1 MVETLALS
9 SVHRPHAL
17 TPNPTR
23 STVAGGRWTPA
34 SYPRL
39 PQLAQP
45 PQRQLAQLSAAR
57 LRLTA
62 CPPPKPRR
70 PPRVSR
76 HRLGA
81 APPLQLAS
89 RGWARVRREEKA
101 RDGKEAAEGGG
112 LDADAEGAAVEGLRR
127 EQLERV
133 AKRGRGARD
142 RRRVADVV
150 DEQHA
155 HQHSDG
161 FGVEDEHRPEVAHSR
176 QRGRDGASILV
187 VARNHGRSAAGGR
200 DVRRDREAVARAR
213 EHRAPVVDRLAPGQW
228 APSVQKSG
236 VPQSPTISLNLPR
249 PRA

>member
-1 MVETLALS
+1 MFQPPPKHTLPTPARPFTSFEGSATAHAARRSPGGVSSQRHGAARRVCPNAWNPVAHGRDARTLVRPPPSRAHPKPKAL
-9 SVHRPHAL
+9 
-17 TPNPTR
+17 

-133 AKRGRGARD
+133 AKPDRGARD
-142 RRRVADVV
+142 L
-150 DEQHA
+150 
-155 HQHSDG
+155 
-161 FGVEDEHRPEVAHSR
+161 
-176 QRGRDGASILV
+176 GRA
-187 VARNHGRSAAGGR
+187 
-200 DVRRDREAVARAR
+200 
-213 EHRAPVVDRLAPGQW
+213 
-228 APSVQKSG
+228 
-236 VPQSPTISLNLPR
+236 
-249 PRA
+249 